1 MKSLIYV
8 TEPGA
13 WTEEVL
19 ASYERISSDRR
30 RRKAEKLKNLPDR
43 VRCIGAGILLAQAY
57 AYEKNR
63 QMIREPAEADSL
75 IWLPLP
81 SVQEAERLVM
91 ECPAEAEDGG
101 GKPYFPKEGQ
111 LHFNLSHAGSVVCC
125 CMADV
130 PVGIDVECIR
140 QRKESV
146 IKRCFTPEE
155 AGLAKRSDKYFTE
168 IWTQKE
174 ALSKLTGEGIG
185 GILQNHL
192 PGEVRSFWLNDSY
205 VVSMAY

>member
-8 TEPGA
+8 TELGA
-13 WTEEVL
+13 WTDNTFV
-19 ASYERISSDRR
+19 SYECISSDER
-30 RRKAEKLKNLPDR
+30 RRKAAKLKNLPDR
-43 VRCIGAGILLAQAY
+43 VRCIRAGILLAQAY

-63 QMIREPAEADSL
+63 QIIREPAEADSL

-91 ECPAEAEDGG
+91 ECPAEAEDGN
-101 GKPYFPKEGQ
+101 GKPCFPDEKH
-111 LHFNLSHAGSVVCC
+111 LFYNLSHAGSFVCC
-125 CMADV
+125 CMADT
-130 PVGIDVECIR
+130 PVGIDGECVR

-155 AGLAKRSDKYFTE
+155 AKAAERSDKSFTE

-174 ALSKLTGEGIG
+174 ALSKLSGEGIG

-192 PGEVRSFWLNDSY
+192 PGEVRSFWLNDTY
-205 VVSMAY
+205 VVSVAH

>member
-1 MKSLIYV
+1 MKAFIYV
-8 TEPGA
+8 TEPVA

-19 ASYERISSDRR
+19 ASYERISSDGR

-43 VRCIGAGILLAQAY
+43 VRCIRAGILLAQAY

-81 SVQEAERLVM
+81 SVQEAERLVG
-91 ECPAEAEDGG
+91 ECPTEAEDGN
-101 GKPYFPKEGQ
+101 GKPYFPKEAH
-111 LHFNLSHAGSVVCC
+111 LFFNLSHAGVYVCC
-125 CMADV
+125 CMADA

-146 IKRCFTPEE
+146 IKRCFTSEE
-155 AGLAKRSDKYFTE
+155 AKLAKESDKCFTE

-192 PGEVRSFWLNDSY
+192 PGEVRSFWLNDTY
-205 VVSMAY
+205 VVSVAY